1 MFKLTVLAESIR
13 EINSRLDYYAS
24 LVYDTSED

>member
-1 MFKLTVLAESIR
+1 MFKLTVLAQSIS

-24 LVYDTSED
+24 IVIDNSED

>member
-1 MFKLTVLAESIR
+1 MKLTVLASSIR

-24 LVYDTSED
+24 LTYDFDDE